1 MYNACLNINECL
13 KPGICPTNARCID
26 ADGSYSCVC
35 KDGYIRK
42 ERSTG
47 FICVDKK
54 DCDYNPCGSSMDCK
68 ELPGGYTCGCM
79 KGYTNVGS
87 ENEPVCIDVNECS
100 SLTQSQPCGPNSNC
114 WNTPGSYRCLCKT
127 GYRLVGNSCQDID
140 ECQTYT
146 NDCNENAECINSEGN
161 FNCRCRDGFETRF
174 KGRGT
179 NGCIF
184 IDDWGTQG
192 GLECR

>member
-1 MYNACLNINECL
+1 ME
-13 KPGICPTNARCID
+13 
-26 ADGSYSCVC
+26 
-35 KDGYIRK
+35 
-42 ERSTG
+42 
-47 FICVDKK
+47 
-54 DCDYNPCGSSMDCK
+54 CK

-87 ENEPVCIDVNECS
+87 ESEPVCIDVNECS

-114 WNTPGSYRCLCKT
+114 WNTPGSYRCLCKS
-127 GYRLVGNSCQDID
+127 GYRPVGNSCQDID

-146 NDCNENAECINSEGN
+146 NDCNENAECINSEGSY
-161 FNCRCRDGFETRF
+161 NCRCRDGFETHL

-184 IDDWGTQG
+184 IDD
-192 GLECR
+192 